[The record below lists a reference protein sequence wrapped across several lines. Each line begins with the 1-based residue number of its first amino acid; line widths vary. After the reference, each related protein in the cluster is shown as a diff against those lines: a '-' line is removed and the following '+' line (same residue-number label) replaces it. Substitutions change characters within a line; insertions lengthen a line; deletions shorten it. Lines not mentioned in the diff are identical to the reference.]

1 MPPDRDTTRLH
12 VTYRISCADGEDPAA
27 KARDI
32 AYEQTVEL
40 PADSVSPAVV
50 ARSVGRVETL
60 EPAGDGCWRAV
71 ISFDAGLVGAGD
83 VPQLLNLLFGNIS
96 LKAGIELTGLEWPRA
111 LLDQLGGPRFGIDG
125 LRSLTGVR
133 ARPLL
138 CAAVKPVGLPS
149 RRSPTS
155 AIALPRAASTSSRTT
170 TASRTRRSLRS
181 RSGEA
186 AARKASCGRIVRP
199 EGRGFN
205 FP

>member
-60 EPAGDGCWRAV
+60 EPAGDGRWRAV

-96 LKAGIELTGLEWPRA
+96 LKAGIELPGL
-111 LLDQLGGPRFGIDG
+111 Q
-125 LRSLTGVR
+125 R
-133 ARPLL
+133 AR
-138 CAAVKPVGLPS
+138 ASRSQASGARR
-149 RRSPTS
+149 RRSPGVRR
-155 AIALPRAASTSSRTT
+155 PRAERGAGACSWPGCSWAPMRSDASPRRATWPSWPP
-170 TASRTRRSLRS
+170 RRSPVFFFMTATGS
-181 RSGEA
+181 RP
-186 AARKASCGRIVRP
+186 RCCWASCFGSWAATP
-199 EGRGFN
+199 
-205 FP
+205 